1 MSPLFPPIA
10 FSQTSV
16 PCLRAAVI
24 EAVNWLLGRLVLQ
37 LWFPDKFKY
46 FPRLI
51 THTLTFLSE
60 KWFFR
65 AVVSSPQQPW
75 SKAKISIIFLLFG
88 PHKPD
93 DKAFLLAGFC
103 ESQKA
108 PDRSCEGFCHFLPFS
123 LRISPPASTSPYSN
137 DLQLRPPIYQRHCCS
152 PACHHPPHP
161 PVPTVALLSQT
172 PAEALLGR
180 SATAG
185 AKQRQSKLPTS
196 LLNALALLW
205 PELLGAHLL
214 MQKKMM
220 AFM

>member
-1 MSPLFPPIA
+1 MSPLFPPVA

-108 PDRSCEGFCHFLPFS
+108 SRQVLWRVLPFS
-123 LRISPPASTSPYSN
+123 SFLTQDFSPRLHHPRPRMTCSW
-137 DLQLRPPIYQRHCCS
+137 DLPFTRDTAAAQHAITPHTHLFPRWLCSLRPLPRHCL
-152 PACHHPPHP
+152 A
-161 PVPTVALLSQT
+161 VLLQQGQNSASQNC
-172 PAEALLGR
+172 
-180 SATAG
+180 
-185 AKQRQSKLPTS
+185 QRLCWMHWPCCGQSC
-196 LLNALALLW
+196 
-205 PELLGAHLL
+205 
-214 MQKKMM
+214 
-220 AFM
+220 